1 MLQHLHIRNYVLIDV
16 LEIAFPS
23 GMNVITGETGAGK
36 SILMGALGLVLGER
50 ADSQVLLQPDQKC
63 VVEAL
68 FDSPSLPEL
77 KTYFESNDLDWENE
91 IRIRREINPGGK
103 SRGFVNDTPV
113 NLSQLKWISERLVD
127 LHQQFDTLE
136 LTKADFQR
144 EALDAFCQHPAL
156 LSDMQRSFVAYQSVL
171 AKWTIRK
178 EAYQKAV
185 QERDYH
191 QFLFDELE
199 AFQPLPGEMEQL
211 EAELKLITHA
221 AAVKQQLGAAY
232 QQLQEGEA
240 PLVQQLKSIAQKLR
254 AWHDIHPG
262 IQQATDR
269 LQAAQ
274 IELADIADELQR
286 IDDQLDASAERQQ
299 WIENRISTGYALLK
313 KHQFQTTDQL
323 LALKETLSNQLLQLD
338 ALSDD
343 TQQLEQEKNKC
354 LQQCES
360 WAKQI
365 HQSRAGKIK
374 PFSDAITRLLKQV
387 GMPNARIQIELNETA
402 LSVNG
407 SDQVRFLFDA
417 NKTNRFELL
426 SKVASG
432 GELSRIMLCIQ
443 SLVAGRLSLPTLI
456 FDEIDTGISGEAA
469 RQVGIIMQ
477 QLAGAHQIIAITHQ
491 PQIAARA
498 SAHFYVYKEMRKEK
512 VQTTIRA
519 LTKEERIEAIAK
531 MISGE
536 KPTAAAIANAKEL
549 MLAEH

>member
-1 MLQHLHIRNYVLIDV
+1 MLQQLHIRNYVLIDS
-16 LEIAFPS
+16 LEINFPD
-23 GMNVITGETGAGK
+23 GLNVITGETGAGK

-50 ADSQVLLQPDQKC
+50 ADTQVLLQPDLKC
-63 VVEAL
+63 IVEAL
-68 FDSPSLPEL
+68 FDAPQLPEL
-77 KTYFESNDLDWENE
+77 QAYFESNDLDWDAA

-113 NLSQLKWISERLVD
+113 NLTQLKWISERLVD

-136 LTKADFQR
+136 LTKTDFQR
-144 EALDAFCQHPAL
+144 EALDAFCQHPRL
-156 LSDMQRSFVAYQSVL
+156 LKEMASAFATYQSVL
-171 AKWTIRK
+171 ATWTARK
-178 EAYQKAV
+178 EAFQKAM

-199 AFQPLPGEMEQL
+199 AFQPLPGELEQL
-211 EAELKLITHA
+211 DAELKLITHA

-232 QQLQEGEA
+232 HQLQEGEA
-240 PLVQQLKSIAQKLR
+240 PLVQQLKSILQKLK
-254 AWHDIHPG
+254 AWHSIHPG

-313 KHQFQTTDQL
+313 KHQFQSTEQL
-323 LALKETLSNQLLQLD
+323 IGLKD
-338 ALSDD
+338 ALNNKLQELESLADD
-343 TQQLEQEKNKC
+343 TQQLEQEKNHW
-354 LQQCES
+354 LQQCEGL
-360 WAKQI
+360 AQQI
-365 HQSRAGKIK
+365 HLSRTGKIK
-374 PFSDAITRLLKQV
+374 PFSDAITGLLKQV
-387 GMPNARIQIELNETA
+387 GMPNARIQIELNDSGLA
-402 LSVNG
+402 AHG
-407 SDQVRFLFDA
+407 KDQVRFLFDA
-417 NKTNRFELL
+417 NKTNRFESL

-443 SLVAGRLSLPTLI
+443 SLVAGRLALPTLI
-456 FDEIDTGISGEAA
+456 FDEIDSGISGEAA

-477 QLAGAHQIIAITHQ
+477 QLATAHQLIAITHQ

-498 SAHFYVYKEMRKEK
+498 SAHFYVYKEMRNKH
-512 VQTTIRA
+512 VQTTIRQLA
-519 LTKEERIEAIAK
+519 NEERIEAIAR

-536 KPTAAAIANAKEL
+536 KPTAAALANAREL
-549 MLAEH
+549 VMSDN